1 MPALP
6 ALDIKTG
13 INGSPHVI
21 ILGAG
26 ASKACCPNG
35 DRFGKH
41 LPVMA
46 DLVDTVGLREILE
59 RNGAEIENNF
69 EDIYSRIHSSGDQ
82 NTLDELDKKIREYFG
97 GLRLPETPTLY
108 DYLILSLRPKDAIIT
123 FNWDPLLPQAFQRW
137 RHLGNVLPEIH
148 FLHGN
153 VDIGIDIERKASR
166 FLSDGPARGYNIT
179 PTTLLYPVDKK
190 DYTADPFIADQWLAA
205 GFFLSNAYYATI
217 YGYSAPKSDVEARS
231 LLLNAWR
238 ENSTRELAQFSIVD
252 IRKADEVET
261 AWSDFIVRNHG
272 GASNDF
278 AWNYLMR
285 HPRRTCEAFAFATLQ
300 QQPWKEDP
308 FPEAKSLS
316 ELEKW
321 VAPLLTEETSGKLAG
336 KPHH

>member
-1 MPALP
+1 MPTLP

-13 INGSPHVI
+13 INESPHVI

-35 DRFGKH
+35 DRHGRH
-41 LPVMA
+41 LPIMA
-46 DLVDTVGLREILE
+46 NLVDTIALRELLE
-59 RNGAEIENNF
+59 RNGIEIETNF
-69 EDIYSRIHSSGDQ
+69 ETIYSKIHSSGNQ
-82 NTLDELDKKIREYFG
+82 NLLDELDTKIREYFG
-97 GLRLPETPTLY
+97 KLRLPETPTLY

-137 RHLGNVLPEIH
+137 RHLGNVLPAIH

-153 VDIGIDIERKASR
+153 VDIGIDTERKASR

-179 PTTLLYPVDKK
+179 PTNLLYPIDKK
-190 DYTADPFIADQWLAA
+190 DYATDPFIADQWRAA
-205 GFFLSNAYYATI
+205 EFFLSNAYYATI

-231 LLLNAWR
+231 LLLKAWQN
-238 ENSTRELAQFSIVD
+238 NSTRELAQFSIVD
-252 IRKADEVET
+252 IREPKEVEA
-261 AWSDFIVRNHG
+261 AWSDFIIRNHG
-272 GASNDF
+272 GASKDF
-278 AWNYLMR
+278 SWNYLMR

-300 QQPWKEDP
+300 QTPWEEDP
-308 FPEAKSLS
+308 FPRAESLT

-321 VAPLLTEETSGKLAG
+321 VTPLLAEEASGLLAG